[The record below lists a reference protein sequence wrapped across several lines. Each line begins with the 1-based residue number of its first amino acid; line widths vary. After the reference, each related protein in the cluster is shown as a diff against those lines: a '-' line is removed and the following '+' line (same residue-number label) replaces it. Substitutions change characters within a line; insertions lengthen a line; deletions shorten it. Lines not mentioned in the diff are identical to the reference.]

1 MVVREV
7 TALQHV
13 AHPHVVG
20 FHGGFLRDGGFCFA
34 LEYMDAGCLLDLYQA
49 VGCLRDDRVL
59 ASVAKQVLLAL
70 RYLHKD
76 RKVMHRDL
84 KPTNLLLNRS
94 VRCAMSTPGPP
105 RTRFLTARPPGRGQ
119 GRRLWNERSACA
131 HNRRQAHLGRHGD
144 VHVGAPRACRGSRR
158 SARAR

>member
-1 MVVREV
+1 MVREV
-7 TALQHV
+7 TALQRV

-49 VGCLRDDRVL
+49 VGSLRDDRVL
-59 ASVAKQVLLAL
+59 AAVAKQVLLAL
-70 RYLHKD
+70 SYLHKD

-94 VRCAMSTPGPP
+94 VRRAAAAQHRFCRWTPALNLP
-105 RTRFLTARPPGRGQ
+105 RLCC
-119 GRRLWNERSACA
+119 RS
-131 HNRRQAHLGRHGD
+131 L
-144 VHVGAPRACRGSRR
+144 
-158 SARAR
+158 ARALSRWQTLA